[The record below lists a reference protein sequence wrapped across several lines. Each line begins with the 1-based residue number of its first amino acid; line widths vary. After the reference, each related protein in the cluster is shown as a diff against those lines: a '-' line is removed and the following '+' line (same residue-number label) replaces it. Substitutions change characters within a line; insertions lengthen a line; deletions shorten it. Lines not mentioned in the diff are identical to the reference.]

1 MKSLEL
7 SKNLFWV
14 GALDPDLRVF
24 DIIMET
30 KFGTTYNS
38 YVLKGSTKTAL
49 IETAKLKTYDQYIE
63 KVKEVVDPSKVDYII
78 VNHTEPDHSGSVV
91 KLLELNPT
99 IEIIGTALAIEYL
112 RDIVNGDFNARI
124 VSEGDT
130 LDLGDLT
137 LEFIMAPNLH
147 WPDTMYTYVKETGVL
162 FTCDSFGAHYC
173 FEPVLLSKVTALK
186 DYHEALKYYYD
197 MILGPFPSFM
207 LKALDRIQDLKLTM
221 ILPGH
226 GPVLDTRIP
235 EILETYRKWATIIN
249 PNTKKTVII
258 PYVSSYGYTE
268 KMALAIKAGIEEA
281 GDIDVRSFDLVT
293 TPIVKVAT
301 EIFYADGVLLGTPT
315 ILGDAL
321 KPLWDL
327 TSILYPPIHG
337 GKLASVF
344 GSYGWSGEGVP
355 NLVARLGMLR
365 MEVLDGLSIRFN
377 PDEKKLALAKAFG
390 LNFGKK
396 LLDRDQVS
404 GRLRAWKCILCGEV
418 IISENRPSI
427 CPVCGAPADQFI
439 EIPYND
445 VTFRQD
451 TDETFAIIGGGAA
464 SVNAAEAI
472 RARNSTAKIIIL
484 SEENKLVY
492 NRPQLTKDFMGDYET
507 SGFLLKAREW
517 YVENDIDIRLGVK
530 ATKIDSEKKIITLAD
545 GSEVSYAKL
554 ILTTGASCFIPP
566 IKGSVNENVVVIR
579 NTKDVDK
586 IKDLLPMIKKVVV
599 IGGGILGLEAA
610 WQFRKQDLEVV
621 VLELAP
627 MLMTRQLDDVSSA
640 RLRKIVESVDIAVHT
655 AVQIT
660 EITAEN
666 NWAKGVL
673 LADGRLIEGD
683 LVVVSAGVKA
693 NVDLAKEIGVT
704 IGRAIIVNDK
714 METNLPGVYAAG
726 DCAEFGGINYAIW
739 PQAIEQGRVAGANA
753 SGDSTVYGGVVPAV
767 SMQSLNTELYALGDP
782 GKDPNKKY
790 TIIDIADDIHKATA
804 RYFFTET
811 GLVGGVLMHD
821 MKNSIALIEG
831 INNQLSVEK
840 FLAKVL

>member
-7 SKNLFWV
+7 SKNLTWV

-63 KVKEVVDPSKVDYII
+63 KVKEVIDPTKVDYII

-91 KLLELNPT
+91 KLLELNPK

-112 RDIVNGDFNARI
+112 RDIVNGDFNARV

-162 FTCDSFGAHYC
+162 FTCDSFGAHYS
-173 FEPVLLSKVTALK
+173 FDKVLLSKVTALD
-186 DYHEALKYYYD
+186 DYNEALKYYYD

-221 ILPGH
+221 IAPGH

-235 EILETYRKWATIIN
+235 EIMETYRKWATIIN
-249 PNTKKTVII
+249 PNTRKTVIM

-268 KMALAIKAGIEEA
+268 KMAVAIKAGIEEA
-281 GDIDVRSFDLVT
+281 GDIDVRTFDLVT
-293 TPIVKVAT
+293 TPIAKVAN

-327 TSILYPPIHG
+327 TSILYPPVHG

-365 MEVLDGLSIRFN
+365 MDVLDGFSIRFN
-377 PDEKKLALAKAFG
+377 PDDKKLALAKAFG

-396 LLDRDQVS
+396 LLERDQVK
-404 GRLRAWKCILCGEV
+404 GRLRAWKCILCGEI

-445 VTFRQD
+445 VTFKQD
-451 TDETFAIIGGGAA
+451 TDETFVLIGGGAA
-464 SVNAAEAI
+464 AVNAAEAI
-472 RARNSTAKIIIL
+472 RVRNTTAKIIIL
-484 SEENKLVY
+484 SEEQKLVY
-492 NRPQLTKDFMGDYET
+492 NRPQLTKDFMGDYDT
-507 SGFLLKAREW
+507 AGFLLKPREW
-517 YVENDIDIRLGVK
+517 YVENDIDLRLGVK
-530 ATKIDSEKKIITLAD
+530 ASKIDPENKTVVLGD
-545 GSEVSYAKL
+545 GSTVTYNKL

-566 IKGSVNENVVVIR
+566 IKGCVNENVVVIR

-586 IKDLLPMIKKVVV
+586 IKELIPMIKKVVV

-610 WQFRKQDLEVV
+610 WQFKKLDLEVV

-640 RLRKIVESVDIAVHT
+640 RLRKIVEAQNIAVHT

-673 LADGRLIEGD
+673 LADGRFIEGD

-693 NVDLAKEIGVT
+693 NVDLAKEIGVA

-714 METNLPGVYAAG
+714 METNLPGIYAAG
-726 DCAEFGGINYAIW
+726 DCAEFSGINYAIW
-739 PQAIEQGRVAGANA
+739 PQALEQGRVAGANA
-753 SGDSTVYGGVVPAV
+753 AGDTAAYFGVVPAV
-767 SMQSLNTELYALGDP
+767 SMQALNTELYALGDP

-790 TIIDIADDIHKATA
+790 NVIDIVDDLKHATA

-821 MKNSIALIEG
+821 MRNSIALIEG
-831 INNQLSVEK
+831 INDHLSPEK